1 MTTVAHCT
9 SIDHAFLLRSL
20 LEDCG
25 IAAFVPDELNVQLQP
40 FLFSPLNNIR
50 LQVADENIEAAR
62 AILTENGHT
71 PVS

>member
-9 SIDHAFLLRSL
+9 SIDHAFVLRSL

-25 IAAFVPDELNVQLQP
+25 IAAFVPDELTAQNQP
-40 FLFSPLNNIR
+40 FLFAAATTIR
-50 LQVADENIEAAR
+50 VQVGDENATAAR

-71 PVS
+71 AVP